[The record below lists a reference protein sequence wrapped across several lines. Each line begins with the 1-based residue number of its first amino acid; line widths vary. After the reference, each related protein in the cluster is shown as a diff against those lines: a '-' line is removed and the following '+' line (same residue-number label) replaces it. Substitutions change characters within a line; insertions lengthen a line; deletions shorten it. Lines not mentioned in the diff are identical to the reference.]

1 MSEQTSTVNLD
12 WMLREFVNS
21 VPGVMEAVVVSADG
35 LLLAMSPGLD
45 RAGADRFAAVA
56 SGLIGLAHGAAG
68 PLGGGK
74 VNEVIIEM
82 QHAFLLVSSISDGSA
97 LAVSASSSCD
107 IGMVGY
113 EMAVLIKRTGTMLTP
128 AVRAQLQRALP
139 R

>member
-35 LLLAMSPGLD
+35 LLLAMSPGLE

-56 SGLIGLAHGAAG
+56 SGLIGLAAGAAG

-97 LAVSASSSCD
+97 LAVSASATCD

-113 EMAVLIKRTGTMLTP
+113 EMAVLIKRAGSMLTP